1 MKSACSW
8 SQTGWGSVRGE
19 RTRSWVSFSMSF
31 ILRSSMRL
39 IGGGAIFLI
48 VACLLIAELDRWKS
62 EIKYGGMG

>member
-1 MKSACSW
+1 M
-8 SQTGWGSVRGE
+8 RGE